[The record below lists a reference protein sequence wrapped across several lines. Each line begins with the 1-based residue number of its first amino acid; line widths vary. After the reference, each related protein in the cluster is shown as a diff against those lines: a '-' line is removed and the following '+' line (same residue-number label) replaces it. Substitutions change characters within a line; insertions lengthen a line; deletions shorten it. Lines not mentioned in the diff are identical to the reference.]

1 MIDLEEI
8 EKKFREGRDRT
19 AAAQNA
25 EENAEKKPK
34 NANKGKVV
42 GNYVLGRDLGKGT
55 FGEVMVGTH

>member
-8 EKKFREGRDRT
+8 EKKFKEGRDR
-19 AAAQNA
+19 NPR
-25 EENAEKKPK
+25 EEEDGEKRQK